1 MSYVCNMKGI
11 YKIVNKVNQKF
22 YLGSSVNL
30 YKRMLRHF
38 NSLRK
43 NKHHNIHLQ
52 RAFNKYGENNFE
64 FVVIEECD
72 NTCEREQIL
81 LDELDFKM
89 SYNVSKTASGGDMI
103 HNHPEKEKLIKEAID
118 RLRSAKRPSLKGDKN
133 SNWRGGSKKCACGVE
148 VHKNTKSCNSCRD
161 KTGESNPFFG
171 KQHSTETK
179 LLISQSRVGKYFGNQ
194 EKVVIVNGMEYPSLS
209 AAAKIF
215 KVVPATI
222 LNRIRSKNYP
232 TYSYK

>member
-1 MSYVCNMKGI
+1 MKGI

-43 NKHHNIHLQ
+43 NKHHNIYLQ
-52 RAFNKYGENNFE
+52 RAFNKYGEDNFE

-103 HNHPEKEKLIKEAID
+103 HNHPDREKLIKEAIE
-118 RLRSAKRPSLKGDKN
+118 RLKGAERLSLRGNKN
-133 SNWRGGSKKCACGVE
+133 PNWRGGSRKCSCGIE
-148 VHKNTKSCNSCRD
+148 IQKNTKFCNSCVD
-161 KTGESNPFFG
+161 KTGENNPFYG
-171 KQHSTETK
+171 KQHSAKTR
-179 LLISQSRVGKYFGNQ
+179 LLISKSHVGKYFGDQ
-194 EKVVIVNGMEYPSLS
+194 EKIVIVDGIEYPSLS
-209 AAAKIF
+209 ATAKIF

-222 LNRIRSKNYP
+222 LNRIRNKNFP